1 MIGKKLQSIM
11 IEKSLTQKQLAQKM
25 SVTPQAVSL
34 WINDITDP
42 DLEKFKLLT
51 KVLEVSADEL
61 LED

>member
-1 MIGKKLQSIM
+1 MIGKKLQSIL

-34 WINDITDP
+34 WINDFTDP

>member
-1 MIGKKLQSIM
+1 
-11 IEKSLTQKQLAQKM
+11 M

>member
-11 IEKSLTQKQLAQKM
+11 MEKSLTQKQLAQKM

>member
-1 MIGKKLQSIM
+1 MIGKKLQSIL

-42 DLEKFKLLT
+42 DLENFKLLT

>member
-1 MIGKKLQSIM
+1 MIGKKLQSIL

>member
-25 SVTPQAVSL
+25 SVTLQAVSL

-42 DLEKFKLLT
+42 DLENFKLLT

>member
-1 MIGKKLQSIM
+1 MIGKKLQSIL

-42 DLEKFKLLT
+42 ALEKFKLLT